1 MANSTVAY
9 GLRALGKIGSNPA
22 AGGQSQYNILN
33 NYSTSIFQGDIV
45 GLSATGNVVPIT
57 SASTGNI
64 LGVFNGCLI
73 EVNPT
78 TKKPK
83 WQNYYTQTNVSQGT
97 IDGYVIDDPNQL
109 YLVKSTGTALGNSAV
124 GNLYNIVY
132 VAGSSTNGLSGS
144 YIDLASA
151 ASTSQLL
158 VISPSTFVDNTP
170 ASTNEDFVVKVKSTV
185 SIS

>member
-1 MANSTVAY
+1 MANSTTAY
-9 GLRALGKIGSNPA
+9 GLRALGKMGSNPS
-22 AGGQSQYNILN
+22 AGGQSQYQIVN
-33 NYSTSIFQGDIV
+33 NYSSSIYQGDIV
-45 GLSATGNVVPIT
+45 TIGATGYLNPVQ
-57 SASTGNI
+57 SSSTGSI

-83 WQNYYTQTNVSQGT
+83 WQNFYTQTNVSQGN
-97 IDGYVIDDPNQL
+97 IDAYVIDDPNQL

-124 GNLYNIVY
+124 GNLYNIKY

-144 YIDLASA
+144 YIDLSSA

-158 VISPSTFVDNTP
+158 VISPSAFVDNIP
-170 ASTNEDFVVKVKSTV
+170 ATTNEDFVVKVKSTV